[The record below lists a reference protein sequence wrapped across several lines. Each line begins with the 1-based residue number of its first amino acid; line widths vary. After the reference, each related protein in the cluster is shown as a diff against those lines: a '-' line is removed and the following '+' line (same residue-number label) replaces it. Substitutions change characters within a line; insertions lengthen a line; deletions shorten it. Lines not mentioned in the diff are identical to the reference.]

1 MLEPEERR
9 PTLLVIDD
17 ERDIL
22 DAVWRLFRKEY
33 EVLRADSV
41 ERARELLDEHDV
53 EVVLADQRLPRHT
66 GLEYLTELRQTHP
79 EIVRVLFTGYTN
91 IDDVID
97 AINEGHIY
105 RYIAKPWRPAELKLF
120 IAQAFEYHRQ
130 RREREELIG
139 ALGVANARLEQ
150 ANAELTSAN
159 ERLEETD
166 RLRTVFMEVVSHE
179 LNTPIAIING
189 YTYLLKNELD
199 DALSAVAQ
207 KAISRVEASAGR
219 LKGISDNVFKV
230 FNEEGPAATLRL
242 RPTSPQAL
250 AQTLHEHVE
259 PFLLRREQRLVTQ
272 LEEGLPELDVDP
284 EKLMDALVHLVM
296 NAIKFS
302 RDGETISLSM
312 RAHAER
318 PGWVTLEVVDHG
330 VGISSED
337 ASHVFSAFFSS
348 FNTGHHSSGDFE
360 FNKRGIGLG
369 LSVAKRFVEM
379 HGGTISARSEPGE
392 GSIFT
397 IELPSHRPPV

>member
-41 ERARELLDEHDV
+41 DRARELLIEHDV

-79 EIVRVLFTGYTN
+79 DIVRVLFTGYTN

-105 RYIAKPWRPAELKLF
+105 RYISKPWRPAELKLF
-120 IAQAFEYHRQ
+120 IAQAFEYYRQ
-130 RREREELIG
+130 RREREELLS
-139 ALGVANARLEQ
+139 ALSVANSRLEQ
-150 ANAELTSAN
+150 ANADLTAAN
-159 ERLEETD
+159 DRLEETD

-189 YTYLLKNELD
+189 YTYLLKNELTNS
-199 DALSAVAQ
+199 LSAVAQ

-230 FNEEGPAATLRL
+230 FNEDGEAATLRL
-242 RPTSPQAL
+242 RSTSPQTL
-250 AQTLHEHVE
+250 AQSLHEHVE
-259 PFLLRREQRLVTQ
+259 PFLLRRDQRLVTQ
-272 LEEGLPELDVDP
+272 LEEGLPDLDVDP

-302 RDGETISLSM
+302 RDGETISLSI

-318 PGWVTLEVVDHG
+318 AGWVTLEVVDHG

-379 HGGTISARSEPGE
+379 HCGTIAARSEPGE

-397 IELPSHRPPV
+397 IHLPAHRPSV